1 MGRRVE
7 KVVNQETNRFIYDGW
22 NLVRELRTGNSEL
35 RTNSYVWG
43 LDLSGS
49 LQGAGG
55 IGGLLSSTLTLSTN
69 STTLT
74 GFYAYDANGNV
85 TELVDDTGTNVAAA
99 YTYDPYGNLLS
110 CEGTLAQINPFRF
123 STKYL
128 EDRTGLYYYGYRY
141 YSPDLGRWL
150 SPDPIGEMGGLNTYA
165 FIDNAVLAGTDM
177 LGLFPFY
184 PLSIKHKPLEW
195 FMVKLAWFSAHNT
208 KQEKFITET
217 DIFLFYPN
225 VKMVVDDELKPA
237 MEEKVLSSNQD
248 VLFSEVNSDGCE
260 LDLPKIYIDYW
271 MFNSLDD
278 IMLEYTCFRQ
288 HSCCYDCDLTFRI
301 TDDFDL
307 NTDPNTKG
315 FDPIDVKLAKYLEYI
330 LIDYVDE
337 PSLNPTP
344 VADETEGFSFFT
356 LYATDWEVFWEE
368 SIEICPEWKPGQT
381 SLPWNSLL
389 MKDEAFAK

>member
-1 MGRRVE
+1 VE

-22 NLVRELRTGNSEL
+22 NLVRELRTGNSEQ

-141 YSPDLGRWL
+141 YDGATGRWL
-150 SPDPIGEMGGLNTYA
+150 SRDPFGEQASLALYCFARNSPIERVDLDGRDWFKIPNPLNPDDKSGHIIKVVESVNDDFLTLVGKHSDNATAVYNQGRSEVLKAVELARNSIELKEISIGDGPQYDADFYEKIGKQIDEGGKIKVPKGA
-165 FIDNAVLAGTDM
+165 FIKAGGHSALFIYQFFRWADGGEGVLFEDLVWNLQEYKVESQKSVAEKDMACLLLCQSLKQYLAAVPDSTGYGGIIAQVAQWSCHNKCYVCEKATSDE
-177 LGLFPFY
+177 
-184 PLSIKHKPLEW
+184 KN
-195 FMVKLAWFSAHNT
+195 NT
-208 KQEKFITET
+208 K
-217 DIFLFYPN
+217 
-225 VKMVVDDELKPA
+225 
-237 MEEKVLSSNQD
+237 
-248 VLFSEVNSDGCE
+248 
-260 LDLPKIYIDYW
+260 W
-271 MFNSLDD
+271 
-278 IMLEYTCFRQ
+278 
-288 HSCCYDCDLTFRI
+288 
-301 TDDFDL
+301 FD
-307 NTDPNTKG
+307 
-315 FDPIDVKLAKYLEYI
+315 
-330 LIDYVDE
+330 
-337 PSLNPTP
+337 
-344 VADETEGFSFFT
+344 
-356 LYATDWEVFWEE
+356 W
-368 SIEICPEWKPGQT
+368 
-381 SLPWNSLL
+381 
-389 MKDEAFAK
+389 FAKWLQD